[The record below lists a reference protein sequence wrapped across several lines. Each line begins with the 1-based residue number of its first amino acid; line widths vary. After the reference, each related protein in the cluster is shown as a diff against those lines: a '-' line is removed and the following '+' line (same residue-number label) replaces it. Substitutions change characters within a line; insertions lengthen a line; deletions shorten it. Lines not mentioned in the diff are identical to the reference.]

1 MNYVKFIKTDYAFI
15 QLGLKLCRNMAS
27 SSAVE
32 ISLKDVQEAAKRIE
46 PHIHR
51 TPVMTS
57 STLDGMAGRALH
69 FKCEIFQKIG
79 AFKVSMYS

>member
-1 MNYVKFIKTDYAFI
+1 MHNI
-15 QLGLKLCRNMAS
+15 QLDLKFLRNMAS
-27 SSAVE
+27 STAAE

-57 STLDGMAGRALH
+57 STLDNMAGRALH

-79 AFKVSMYS
+79 AFKVSIIIIYS